1 MADHAPMCPG
11 TLLLGNAKSLLDDTA
26 GTLTRGY
33 RLLGPMFR
41 IRAAWR
47 QYTVIAGAEAGEFMA
62 QGWDKTHLSR
72 ERLFGSVA
80 KEFGPCDLV
89 LKEIGPTHARLRPP
103 LAVAYS
109 RQVASPHVPAMIEA
123 ARGVIG
129 RWPSGRPFEVVR
141 ATKEL
146 AFAEYRALLGEPRLD
161 FRDGLLATTYMMNVA
176 ARLLPPLVFKAPW
189 YRRAHQRNDAAIR
202 ELVRQVRA
210 AGSSDG
216 APTLIAALA
225 SVRDPAGAPFTDE
238 EVVSYAAYG
247 LGASIGYIGR
257 LAAFMLYEIL
267 RDADLHAPLVA
278 EAQAAFA
285 SGLDDASDVRRMRLL
300 RSVYDETL
308 RFHPFAIGMAFDVA
322 SDFEYLGHRVDK
334 GGFLVLSPVPT
345 STDPA
350 SFPDPHRFD
359 PARCRE
365 PRNEHRRSQ
374 ACQPFGLGD
383 RTCAAMGLV
392 ELMTMTLVATVLHTR
407 AVAMQP
413 RNYTLRRTTRPLPSP
428 DRHFKM
434 RVAAPG
440 GPPAATADH
449 APELDEEDALAAFP
463 GHDQPAVREALAGA
477 AREVFAPGAVIVR
490 EGEAADA
497 FYLIERGSVEVTR
510 GPQGAAQSLAVL
522 GEGAW
527 FGEAGLLQQA
537 PRNATVTAGAEGA
550 VARVLGQQA
559 FLAMVATSDLVAAE
573 IGQLLQKRVACARLQ
588 QAAPQLTAA
597 AGARVLPEFRARR
610 YRVGEAIVTEGDAA
624 DAFFILVSGE
634 AVVTRRD
641 AASGAQVV
649 ARLHP
654 GDYFG
659 EIGLLHGTPRNAT
672 VSAAGGHDVEVL
684 ATDRAGFD
692 RLLAEGGGASGAL
705 AQAMRARAERFVT

>member
-1 MADHAPMCPG
+1 MCPG
-11 TLLLGNAKSLLDDTA
+11 SLLLGNATSLLDDTA

-47 QYTVIAGAEAGEFMA
+47 QYTVIAGPEASAFMA
-62 QGWDKTHLSR
+62 QGLDKVHLSR

-80 KEFGPCDLV
+80 KKFGPCDLV
-89 LKEIGPTHARLRPP
+89 LKEIGPKHARLRPP

-109 RQVASPHVPAMIEA
+109 RQVASPHVPAMVEA
-123 ARGVIG
+123 VRQHARG
-129 RWPSGRPFEVVR
+129 WPAGAPFEVVR
-141 ATKEL
+141 HVKEL
-146 AFAEYRALLGEPRLD
+146 AFAEYCTLLGSPRITFRDALLMTDYL
-161 FRDGLLATTYMMNVA
+161 MNVA
-176 ARLLPPLVFKAPW
+176 ARLLPSFVFKAPW
-189 YRRAHQRNDAAIR
+189 YRRAHTRTYGALTG
-202 ELVRQVRA
+202 LVRQRRA
-210 AGSSDG
+210 GG
-216 APTLIAALA
+216 AHEGPPTLIDALA
-225 SVRDPAGAPFTDE
+225 AAQDPAGTPLTED

-247 LGASIGYIGR
+247 IGASIGYVGR
-257 LAAFMLYEIL
+257 LASFMLYEIL
-267 RDADLHAPLVA
+267 RDADLHAQLVA

-322 SDFEYLGHRVDK
+322 SDFQYLGHRVDQ
-334 GGFLVLSPVPT
+334 GSFLVLSPVPT
-345 STDPA
+345 SVDPT

-392 ELMTMTLVATVLHTR
+392 ELMTMTLVATVLHSR
-407 AVAMQP
+407 AVTMQP
-413 RNYTLRRTTRPLPSP
+413 RGYTLRRSTRPLPSP
-428 DRHFKM
+428 DRRFKM
-434 RVAAPG
+434 TAAAPVG
-440 GPPAATADH
+440 TSPAAPRSTEAS
-449 APELDEEDALAAFP
+449 EEDALAAFP

-477 AREVFAPGAVIVR
+477 ARQVFAPGAVIVR

-497 FYLIERGSVEVTR
+497 FYLIEQGSVEVSR

-537 PRNATVTAGAEGA
+537 PRNATVTAGASGA
-550 VARVLGQQA
+550 VARVLGQPA

-588 QAAPQLTAA
+588 QAGPQLTAE
-597 AGARVLPEFRARR
+597 AGARVLPEFRART
-610 YRVGEAIVTEGDAA
+610 YRAGEAIIRQGEAA
-624 DAFFILVSGE
+624 EAFFILVAGE

-641 AASGAQVV
+641 PSGRDQVV
-649 ARLHP
+649 ARLDP

-659 EIGLLHGTPRNAT
+659 EVGLLHGTPRNAT
-672 VSAAGGHDVEVL
+672 VSAAGALDTEVL

-692 RLLAEGGGASGAL
+692 RLLAEGGGARGAL
-705 AQAMRARAERFVT
+705 ALALRARAERFAR